1 LNGVAKTLPFS
12 DANVSIKK
20 SKSTTTVDAAQFYL
34 TFGNA
39 FMKLVSC
46 VSTPFGLCASK
57 EADPS
62 KNVKN
67 YLPNEQFWIDNTC
80 SGCPA
85 GWTALNGRCYKYF
98 AGPLAQ
104 SAAQSDCQAKNATL
118 ATLNT
123 QAKFD
128 LVKPLVTGTS
138 AFVNIF
144 FGIKINK

>member
-1 LNGVAKTLPFS
+1 MPFS

-20 SKSTTTVDAAQFYL
+20 SGGTTTVDAAQFYL

-46 VSTPFGLCASK
+46 ASTPFGLCASK

-62 KNVKN
+62 QNVNK

-80 SGCPA
+80 SSCPA
-85 GWTALNGRCYKYF
+85 GWASLDGRCFKYF
-98 AGPLAQ
+98 AGPLVK
-104 SAAQSDCQAKNATL
+104 SAAQSDCQSKNATL

-123 QAKFD
+123 RAKFD

-138 AFVNIF
+138 AFVIF
-144 FGIKINK
+144 F